1 MSSNA
6 IFPDLKEK
14 IILVT
19 GGTRGIGKTICESLA
34 AQGATVVFTTR
45 GNPEQ
50 KEELRRH
57 FETFGGKSFGL
68 SFDVTDSKKAQ
79 EELDRFTKEVGPIS
93 GLVNNAGIARDQL
106 IMRVKSEDVDQI
118 LNVNLKSAIMM
129 CALLSRNFLRAK
141 DVSIVNISSVV
152 GLMGNGAQSVYAAS
166 KAGLLG
172 LTKSL
177 AKELS
182 SRQVRCNAICPG
194 FIETDMTGALD
205 EKVKLSYLTGI
216 PLGKFGK
223 TQDVA
228 NLTCFLLSMSSSY
241 ITGEVIKVDGGLY
254 I

>member
-1 MSSNA
+1 MTTTA
-6 IFPDLKEK
+6 IFPDLKNK

-19 GGTRGIGKTICESLA
+19 GASRGIGKTICESLC
-34 AQGATVVFTTR
+34 AQGATVVFSTR
-45 GNPEQ
+45 GTSEE
-50 KEELRRH
+50 KENLRQH
-57 FETFGGKSFGL
+57 FESFGGKSYGL
-68 SFDVTDSKKAQ
+68 SFDVTDTAKAQ
-79 EELDRFTKEVGPIS
+79 EQLEQFTKEVGPIS
-93 GLVNNAGIARDQL
+93 GLVNNAGVARDQL
-106 IMRVKSEDVDQI
+106 IMRVKSNDVDDI

-129 CALLSRNFLRAK
+129 CSLLSRNFLKAK
-141 DVSIVNISSVV
+141 EVSIVNISSVV
-152 GLMGNGAQSVYAAS
+152 GLMGNAAQTVYAAS

-194 FIETDMTGALD
+194 FIETDMTVALD